1 MKILRSSQ
9 LSMAGTV
16 SWPALTAKVSAFTTA
31 VVAKIWKRMD
41 TMQVLHVVF
50 DRYNQ
55 NNQMSIKSASPTARQ
70 DGCSLVF
77 TMKDEA
83 AIPRQ
88 AMTLNVA
95 ANNAQLIHLLVKHL
109 CKLIV
114 PCGKRLVVTGPYP
127 HVIEVGV
134 GILPRAITH
143 EEAGIIMAYNMIEES
158 VEGQSPIRIV
168 YDDTD
173 RVLIIIMHQPQVRT
187 NKLPATVKVTME
199 ACSGRHKVI
208 DVNAIVKQHVA
219 VKPHYISS
227 TCSYRV

>member
-1 MKILRSSQ
+1 MQILRSSQ

-55 NNQMSIKSASPTARQ
+55 MSVKSASPTARQ
-70 DGCSLVF
+70 DGCSRVF

-83 AIPRQ
+83 PIPRQ
-88 AMTLNVA
+88 AMALNVA
-95 ANNAQLIHLLVKHL
+95 ANNAQLIHLLAKHL

-114 PCGKRLVVTGPYP
+114 PYGKQVTGPDP
-127 HVIEVGV
+127 HLIEVGV
-134 GILPRAITH
+134 GILPRAISH

-158 VEGQSPIRIV
+158 VGGQSPIRIV
-168 YDDTD
+168 SDDTD
-173 RVLIIIMHQPQVRT
+173 RVLIIITHQPQ
-187 NKLPATVKVTME
+187 A
-199 ACSGRHKVI
+199 
-208 DVNAIVKQHVA
+208 
-219 VKPHYISS
+219 
-227 TCSYRV
+227 